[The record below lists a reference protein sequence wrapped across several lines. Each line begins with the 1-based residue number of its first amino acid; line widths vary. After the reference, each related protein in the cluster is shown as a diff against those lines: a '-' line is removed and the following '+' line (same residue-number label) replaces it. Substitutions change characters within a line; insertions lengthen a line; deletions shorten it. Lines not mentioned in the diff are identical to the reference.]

1 VSRPLLLNA
10 RARASGLAAANS
22 QDDCLARQRAHPPAV
37 CAARPAFV
45 PAISTICSCLGDG
58 TLIMG
63 QRLSACF
70 GATRD
75 ERGTREMRRLRAWS
89 EQELRTQPPSS
100 RGAPLTAESLRY
112 FRAPYRRWRCAL
124 QLPPV
129 RHALVVNAACGTGD
143 MTEPTATCILCMLFA
158 EPAPCCHPVR
168 PRTCGAAKR
177 SR

>member
-1 VSRPLLLNA
+1 MSRPLLLNA

-89 EQELRTQPPSS
+89 EHEHCTQPPSS
-100 RGAPLTAESLRY
+100 LTAETLRY
-112 FRAPYRRWRCAL
+112 CRAPCRRAGDAHRSCTT
-124 QLPPV
+124 V
-129 RHALVVNAACGTGD
+129 RHALVFNAACGTGD